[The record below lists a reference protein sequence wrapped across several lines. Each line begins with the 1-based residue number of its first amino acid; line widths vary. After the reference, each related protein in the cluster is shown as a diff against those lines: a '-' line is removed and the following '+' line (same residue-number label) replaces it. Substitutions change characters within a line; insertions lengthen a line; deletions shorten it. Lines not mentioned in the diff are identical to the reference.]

1 MVDIALVET
10 SSADG
15 EESSA
20 SAVSWGAIIVGG
32 VVSSAVAFLLF
43 ILGAGLGLSTAS
55 MLTTQTATA
64 LGVGTIIWLIVTQWV
79 SGGIGGYLT
88 GRLRTKWVRVHSDE
102 VFFRDTAHV
111 FAAWALGVVVS
122 MSILARG
129 AAAVI
134 GGVGSAATTV
144 AASAVQGGAQAAG
157 QALSSPTTDD
167 YLDTLFRPAAP
178 AAASA
183 AAAPAAA
190 PAAGGAPATAPAT
203 TVAPPASGAPA
214 GTAAPETPAT
224 PAAAAGGR
232 STGDVRAEAGRILIR
247 SMGSADP
254 IPAADKTY
262 LAQLVAARAGISQAD
277 AEKRIDDI
285 TAQAKA
291 AADKA
296 KQVADDARKAAAA
309 LALFTFVSLL
319 IGAFI
324 SSAAAAFG
332 GNQRDE
338 NEALYLT
345 TTRRS

>member
-15 EESSA
+15 EESSG
-20 SAVSWGAIIVGG
+20 SAVSWGAIIAGG
-32 VVSSAVAFLLF
+32 VISSAVAFLLF
-43 ILGAGLGLSTAS
+43 ILGAGLGLGTAT
-55 MLTTQTATA
+55 MWTTQTATA
-64 LGVGTIIWLIVTQWV
+64 LGVGTVIWLIVTQWV
-79 SGGIGGYLT
+79 SGGIGGYIT

-102 VFFRDTAHV
+102 VFFRDTAHG

-122 MSILARG
+122 MSILALG

-144 AASAVQGGAQAAG
+144 AAGAVQGGTQAVG
-157 QALSSPTTDD
+157 QALSSPTTGY

-178 AAASA
+178 AAAG
-183 AAAPAAA
+183 AAPAAA
-190 PAAGGAPATAPAT
+190 PASGGAPATAPAA
-203 TVAPPASGAPA
+203 APPAVSAPEAPA
-214 GTAAPETPAT
+214 Q
-224 PAAAAGGR
+224 PAAASGR
-232 STGDVRAEAGRILIR
+232 SAGDTRAEAGRILIR

-262 LAQLVAARAGISQAD
+262 LAQLIAARAGISQAD
-277 AEKRIDDI
+277 AEKRIDDVM
-285 TAQAKA
+285 AQART

-296 KQVADDARKAAAA
+296 KQVADDARKAGAA

-338 NEALYLT
+338 NEALYRT
-345 TTRRS
+345 STMRS